1 MKYYINT
8 NKELFGIEQGQE
20 FLVKSDW
27 VECQLQDGGL
37 PYSRYNTD
45 GTPDLECIEQERLA
59 TELAIQEAEAKRL
72 KQEALASI
80 TVEVNGK
87 VFDGNETARNNMLA
101 SIQASQLL
109 NIESTYW
116 KLADNSVQEVT
127 AEEIKEALAKA
138 IQRVGEIVTQ

>member
-1 MKYYINT
+1 MKHYINK
-8 NKELFGIEQGQE
+8 NKEIFAYDDEQI
-20 FLVKSDW
+20 
-27 VECQLQDGGL
+27 LQGYGK
-37 PYSRYNTD
+37 
-45 GTPDLECIEQERLA
+45 DLIPITEQEKDELLA
-59 TELAIQEAEAKRL
+59 PTPEQLEEQRVAEAKRL
-72 KQEALASI
+72 RQEALATI

-127 AEEIKEALAKA
+127 LEEIKEALAKA